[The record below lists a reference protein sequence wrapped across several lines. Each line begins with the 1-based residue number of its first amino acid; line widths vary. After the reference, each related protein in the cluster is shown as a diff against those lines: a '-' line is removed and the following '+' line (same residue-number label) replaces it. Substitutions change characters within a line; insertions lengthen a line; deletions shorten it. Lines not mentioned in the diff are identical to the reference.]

1 MRSEVEWTI
10 MIDRWTALRHR
21 WAWPLVVGD
30 GLAFVVFSAIGRR
43 DHGEA
48 TNIAS
53 VIGTAAPFVAGWL
66 LVAPLAGAFPSERR
80 PALGPFLV
88 ATALAWLYT
97 WPVALLIRAVVLQ
110 RGIKVGFAIVAL
122 AANAVFLLAWRGAY
136 GLYRARAHDRAA

>member
-1 MRSEVEWTI
+1 
-10 MIDRWTALRHR
+10 MIDRWTALRRR

-30 GLAFVVFSAIGRR
+30 VLAFVVFSAIGRR

-53 VIGTAAPFVAGWL
+53 VLGTAAPFVAGWL

-80 PALGPFLV
+80 LTALRPFLA
-88 ATALAWLYT
+88 ATALAWLCT
-97 WPVALLIRAVVLQ
+97 WPVALLIRAIVLQ

-122 AANAVFLLAWRGAY
+122 VANAVFLLAWRGAY
-136 GLYRARAHDRAA
+136 GLYRARARDHAA